1 MSQESLSYFKMF
13 LFNTFIY
20 MPRVCVCVRA
30 RAHAHACGRPQDRL
44 LLITQMLLTA
54 GNHIL
59 LIKFQ
64 TESLKAKKKGKNLK
78 KRVFKVSRFSLSPVT
93 FSHQHPIYIYYKIK
107 SIINILLHNR
117 DDWTGFSSDF
127 VHPENTLRHFL
138 NLDKHR
144 IFPMIT
150 ESCKS
155 VYKCE

>member
-20 MPRVCVCVRA
+20 MPRVRVCVRA
-30 RAHAHACGRPQDRL
+30 RTRACGRPQDRL

-64 TESLKAKKKGKNLK
+64 TESLKAKKRKELK
-78 KRVFKVSRFSLSPVT
+78 KTNRVLKVSRFSLSPVT

-107 SIINILLHNR
+107 SIINILLHTR

-127 VHPENTLRHFL
+127 VHPENTLRRFL